1 MSRRLGVVVAHLLAL
16 PVAAVLSLALV
27 LVFPTTVSQQA
38 INVALHDTYFLVAHF
53 HASILLGSCVAVTTL
68 VAHRYGRVS
77 WPLRAAWGLLALHV
91 LSAVV
96 LWGAPTA
103 AEVREPVAF
112 VLRPAHPGL
121 AYLYLGSSL
130 AGFVATL
137 VGLLVSFAS
146 GLRSGPRTA

>member
-1 MSRRLGVVVAHLLAL
+1 MKRLSAVVAAHLLAL
-16 PVAAVLSLALV
+16 PVAAVLSLALALV
-27 LVFPTTVSQQA
+27 LPATVSQQA
-38 INVALHDTYFLVAHF
+38 IDVALHDTYFVVAHF

-96 LWGAPTA
+96 PWGAPA
-103 AEVREPVAF
+103 AAAVREPGAF
-112 VLRPAHPGL
+112 VLRPPSHPGL
-121 AYLYLGSSL
+121 AYLYLGSAL
-130 AGFVATL
+130 AGLLATL

-146 GLRSGPRTA
+146 GLPSKRVI